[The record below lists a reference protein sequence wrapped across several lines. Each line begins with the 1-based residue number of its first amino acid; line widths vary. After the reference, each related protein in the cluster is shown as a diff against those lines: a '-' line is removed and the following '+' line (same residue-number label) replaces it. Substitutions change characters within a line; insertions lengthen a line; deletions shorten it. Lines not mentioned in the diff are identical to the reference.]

1 MSEQCPKI
9 SAIGTP
15 CDLEEGHD
23 GPHSVTYPDLPTRTW
38 TDEGDRRFMDSQK
51 GLGLGT

>member
-1 MSEQCPKI
+1 MKCERV
-9 SAIGTP
+9 SAVGTP
-15 CDLEEGHD
+15 CELEEGHE
-23 GPHSVTYPDLPTRTW
+23 GPHSITYPDGLPTRTW